1 MKLTFPL
8 NKVVTFLH
16 ELYFNAYK
24 ESLNFVCFIES
35 VFILRKCSMI
45 FKKNLLSTVSFYP
58 ISRQTIKEKRYL
70 CKWNLSEFIRQ
81 KNKEWGQ
88 VSMPGRLLSLQE
100 NKRTA

>member
-45 FKKNLLSTVSFYP
+45 FKKKSTFYSFLLSYFKTD
-58 ISRQTIKEKRYL
+58 
-70 CKWNLSEFIRQ
+70 
-81 KNKEWGQ
+81 
-88 VSMPGRLLSLQE
+88 
-100 NKRTA
+100 NKRKKILM